1 MTLVPGNVTRLPD
14 APPAEIRAAGV
25 RHPGRWVATAVV
37 LVLAA
42 MLVHDL
48 ATNSNYQW
56 GVVWTYFTSR
66 QILTGLL
73 RTLELTSLAMV
84 IGVVLGTILAVMRQS
99 PNALISGSSW
109 LYIWFFRGTPVLVQ
123 IIFWFNVASLFPRL
137 SLGIPFGPAFV
148 SANANSMVTAFTAA
162 LLALGLNEA
171 AYMAEIV
178 RAGILS
184 VNEGQREAAAS
195 IGMRRLMTMRRVV
208 LPQAMRIIIPPVGN
222 ETIGMLK
229 GTSLVSVVAMPEL
242 LYSAQLIYSRTYQT
256 IPLLL
261 VASIW
266 YLLVTSVLTLGQ
278 YYVEKRFSRGVRR
291 PPSAHPWRRLVS
303 LAVRFHTPRGA
314 DVAARAIT
322 EKGGTV
328 A

>member
-1 MTLVPGNVTRLPD
+1 
-14 APPAEIRAAGV
+14 
-25 RHPGRWVATAVV
+25 
-37 LVLAA
+37 
-42 MLVHDL
+42 
-48 ATNSNYQW
+48 
-56 GVVWTYFTSR
+56 
-66 QILTGLL
+66 
-73 RTLELTSLAMV
+73 
-84 IGVVLGTILAVMRQS
+84 
-99 PNALISGSSW
+99 
-109 LYIWFFRGTPVLVQ
+109 
-123 IIFWFNVASLFPRL
+123 
-137 SLGIPFGPAFV
+137 
-148 SANANSMVTAFTAA
+148 
-162 LLALGLNEA
+162 
-171 AYMAEIV
+171 
-178 RAGILS
+178 
-184 VNEGQREAAAS
+184 
-195 IGMRRLMTMRRVV
+195 MTMRRVV